1 MHSPPPTPSEDRVV
15 VPFPSERSADGVADD
30 PTRDDPTGAWA
41 STLSLTHHATERMRA
56 RRRLLS
62 EAEVRLRDLRAALD
76 DERRNS
82 LQKISAVEQAAM
94 RAEARVDAT
103 TAAIAMVE
111 ESIQGTIDGIR
122 AAHEGIRDAAVR
134 QQHAEAWLRRIQRA
148 LENGAHDRVAQ
159 ELGERYDA
167 GARADELRTHRAK
180 GATASGAQ

>member
-15 VPFPSERSADGVADD
+15 VPFPSERTTDGAG
-30 PTRDDPTGAWA
+30 DDPTGAWA

-62 EAEVRLRDLRAALD
+62 EAEERLRDLRAALD

-82 LQKISAVEQAAM
+82 LQKISAVEKAAM

-148 LENGAHDRVAQ
+148 MENGAHDRVAQ
-159 ELGERYDA
+159 ELGERYDV
-167 GARADELRTHRAK
+167 GASADEFRTQRAK